1 MVPWIETDEPLP
13 PTALALGPHSD
24 APGLLA
30 AGRDLSNTRLEEAYR
45 RGIFPWFSPGQPVL
59 W

>member
-1 MVPWIETDEPLP
+1 MQMLSWIDEDEPLP

-30 AGRDLSNTRLEEAYR
+30 AGGGLGGGGGGGE
-45 RGIFPWFSPGQPVL
+45 
-59 W
+59 